1 MHQPGCCL
9 IDKYFGSGMHL
20 ERAKAEI
27 TPKQRAAGPSPHP
40 TFPEHHLLPEQSWEQ
55 PLASHPAPGNAEIP
69 AKKVAVWD
77 QIRSFPE
84 RNAQA

>member
-1 MHQPGCCL
+1 MHQPGRCL

-40 TFPEHHLLPEQSWEQ
+40 TFPECHLLPVFLLAHGCTDLGAFKKECLRKNL
-55 PLASHPAPGNAEIP
+55 PL
-69 AKKVAVWD
+69 KLLL
-77 QIRSFPE
+77 
-84 RNAQA
+84 